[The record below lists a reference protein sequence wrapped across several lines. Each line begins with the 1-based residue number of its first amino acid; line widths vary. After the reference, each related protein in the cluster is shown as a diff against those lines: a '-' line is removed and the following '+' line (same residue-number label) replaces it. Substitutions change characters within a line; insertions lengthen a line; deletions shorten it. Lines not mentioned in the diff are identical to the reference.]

1 MQRLLQ
7 LAIATGALAA
17 VLVVAGICA
26 KGGGSTRGGT
36 DPSAVARNL
45 VQAVIDGNDDAFM
58 RYVNTARTRTAPD
71 LTVLT
76 YRGLSGC
83 EIVKVRTSGDPTRE
97 PVSVIFKDPCGSG
110 TRAIPCVG
118 VLLESFN
125 GRWYYA
131 SIGGRCSTR
140 EPI

>member
-1 MQRLLQ
+1 MQRLLA
-7 LAIATGALAA
+7 LAIATVALVG
-17 VLVVAGICA
+17 VLAVAGTCA

-36 DPSAVARNL
+36 DPSVVARNL
-45 VQAVIDGNDDAFM
+45 VQAVIDGDDDAFM
-58 RYVNTARTRTAPD
+58 RYVNTGGTRAAPD
-71 LTVLT
+71 TTALSFRVL
-76 YRGLSGC
+76 RGC
-83 EIVKVRTSGDPTRE
+83 KIADVRTPTDPTRE

-110 TRAIPCVG
+110 TRAIPCLG

-131 SIGGRCSTR
+131 SMGGCSTR